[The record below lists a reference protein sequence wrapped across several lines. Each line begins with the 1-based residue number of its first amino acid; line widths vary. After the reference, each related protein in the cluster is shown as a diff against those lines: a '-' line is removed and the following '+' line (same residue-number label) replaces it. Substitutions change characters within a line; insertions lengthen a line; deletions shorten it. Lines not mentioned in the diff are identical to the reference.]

1 MVKVTIDSILART
14 FPGIYLSTREVQ
26 VDVRQS
32 RNFDEQIAKLRASI
46 GYTLENLKDNPIIR
60 AYRDFYWK
68 IGIDPTKI
76 RPSSEALVRR
86 ILSGSSIPMINNV
99 VDAGNLASIETLI
112 PIGLYDLD
120 KMVGEPVLRFAR
132 HGEEFI
138 DITGR
143 VRKIESNTI
152 VLADDIGLIHIF
164 PHRDSLRTM
173 IQWDTKRV
181 LIVACGVEN
190 VPNSLVD
197 YAVDR
202 VIHYLEIL

>member
-32 RNFDEQIAKLRASI
+32 RNFDEQVAKLRASM